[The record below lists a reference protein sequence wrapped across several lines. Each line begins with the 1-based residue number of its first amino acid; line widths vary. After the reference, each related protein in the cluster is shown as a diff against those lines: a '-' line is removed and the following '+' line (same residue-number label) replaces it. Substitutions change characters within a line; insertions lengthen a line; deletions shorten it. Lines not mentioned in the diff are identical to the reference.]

1 MRRQTRAA
9 LAHILGGFALLA
21 IGAGLAFAT
30 LAPRHFAPY
39 AAGIIVAGMALG
51 IAAMVLGH
59 W

>member
-1 MRRQTRAA
+1 MRHQTRVA
-9 LAHILGGFALLA
+9 LAYTLGGVALLA

-30 LAPRHFAPY
+30 LAPRHLAPY

-51 IAAMVLGH
+51 IAAMIVGH